1 MLRNQAWFDFC
12 DALMIEIEQLSDE
25 GRDVSAFAERAKI
38 IQDMP
43 RGKERTKAGQICLKS
58 LKKYLHRMTERSR
71 PGFPKFRLQPREKSA
86 AKQNRILIKFTAHG
100 SVAVRGVCSDSR
112 WKAGAGRVSTAF

>member
-43 RGKERTKAGQICLKS
+43 RGKERTKAGANL
-58 LKKYLHRMTERSR
+58 LEEL
-71 PGFPKFRLQPREKSA
+71 EKVFAPNDEKEPSGLSEIQA
-86 AKQNRILIKFTAHG
+86 AAEG
-100 SVAVRGVCSDSR
+100 
-112 WKAGAGRVSTAF
+112 

>member
-12 DALMIEIEQLSDE
+12 DALMIEIEQFSDE

-43 RGKERTKAGQICLKS
+43 RGKERTKAGAN
-58 LKKYLHRMTERSR
+58 LH
-71 PGFPKFRLQPREKSA
+71 
-86 AKQNRILIKFTAHG
+86 
-100 SVAVRGVCSDSR
+100 
-112 WKAGAGRVSTAF
+112 